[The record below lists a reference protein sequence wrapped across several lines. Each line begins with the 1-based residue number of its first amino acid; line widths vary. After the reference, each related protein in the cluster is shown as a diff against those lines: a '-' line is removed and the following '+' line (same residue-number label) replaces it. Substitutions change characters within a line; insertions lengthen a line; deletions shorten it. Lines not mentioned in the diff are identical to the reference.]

1 VYELKR
7 REEIPLRLFLMM
19 ILLCGNFVFYAEHS
33 HANEQVED
41 KYQKRMELYKKVE
54 AITNI
59 PWYYLAAVDQYERN
73 IRFSRRDLPK
83 PKGTIGIYFRPEE
96 WAGLLNPN
104 ANDDS
109 PSSIAFF
116 DGIGVDGNGDG
127 RANRSDDED
136 VIFAFANYLLS
147 YGVDHENIKI
157 GLWEYYHRDKTVGII
172 IGKATLYRHFG
183 KLDLENHAFPVPT
196 RSNFSYK
203 NTWGDARGWGGRRI
217 HEGTDIFA
225 GYGVPVRATSFGI
238 IEMKGWNKYGGWRIG
253 IRDIN
258 NNYHYFAHLSGFAKD
273 LTVGQVVKPG
283 MVIGGVGSS
292 GYGPP
297 GTSGKFPPH
306 LHYGMYKDNGYTE
319 WSYDPYP
326 YLRLWERQ
334 DRQQAR
340 KR

>member
-1 VYELKR
+1 ML
-7 REEIPLRLFLMM
+7 
-19 ILLCGNFVFYAEHS
+19 ILLCGNFFFYAEHS
-33 HANEQVED
+33 HANEQDKD
-41 KYQKRMELYKKVE
+41 KYQKRMDIYKKVE

-83 PKGTIGIYFRPEE
+83 PEGPIGIYFRPEE

-172 IGKATLYRHFG
+172 IGKAKLYRHFG
-183 KLDLENHAFPVPT
+183 KLDLEDHAFPVPT

-273 LTVGQVVKPG
+273 LQVGQVVKPG

-326 YLRLWERQ
+326 HLRLWERQ
-334 DRQQAR
+334 ERQLSR